1 MKYWIIPANS
11 KRYDYVSA
19 FEKQEFI
26 DWTKNQKYEIGDI
39 VYIYCSKPFQKIMYK
54 TMIEKIFIS
63 YNAEVNDKEFWCNKE
78 EFEKN
83 KYQKKEFVRLKLL
96 NYVNNDSLSLERLMK
111 NGLKKAPQGAMKVQE
126 KFLEYIE
133 QHMKKNK
140 EGNIFLDIDDGIEN
154 LYEGILKT
162 ITVNKYERSK
172 IAREKCIEYHGCK
185 CSICDLNFEE
195 MYGDIGKGFIHI
207 HHIVP
212 LNQIKKE
219 YKINYKRDLIPV
231 CPNCHAMLH
240 RKIND
245 KELTINELKK
255 ILDMR
260 RKK

>member
-63 YNAEVNDKEFWCNKE
+63 SNAEVNDKEFWCNKE

-126 KFLEYIE
+126 KFLEYI
-133 QHMKKNK
+133 
-140 EGNIFLDIDDGIEN
+140 
-154 LYEGILKT
+154 
-162 ITVNKYERSK
+162 
-172 IAREKCIEYHGCK
+172 
-185 CSICDLNFEE
+185 
-195 MYGDIGKGFIHI
+195 
-207 HHIVP
+207 
-212 LNQIKKE
+212 
-219 YKINYKRDLIPV
+219 
-231 CPNCHAMLH
+231 
-240 RKIND
+240 
-245 KELTINELKK
+245 
-255 ILDMR
+255 
-260 RKK
+260 